1 MATKPGTVP
10 AIWSP
15 SANYT
20 TGPFIGQP
28 TKVLPGG
35 AVAVDGHRPGAADPT
50 PAEYQNYQQHWE
62 TRWIVDW
69 LSQGLA
75 TPAANTHIVETDA
88 NGRTELIGLDLTDP
102 TDQPLGTWTTAHTG
116 AVAITLTTAG
126 ATGFQVNVAGAG
138 AACYDADLS
147 PAGGGLGFTA
157 VDSAASTATAYNCLL
172 QGGGRLCNYLG
183 SGATTQGGLMRL
195 TASNDDTL
203 YLLNSGGGG
212 GAGLRLDVQTPPGV
226 LRTGQIWPDGL
237 NDDLEFV
244 SPSGSQQRLWSSE
257 QGYDITFSE
266 TAIAAAAGGT
276 YLSFNFGFVTGK
288 RYIIKYGFDFGRTV
302 GSSRHAIDFFNIGG
316 VYFPTWFAAQLD
328 LFQGGPAQIER
339 SRMKEWVFTS
349 PVTGIL
355 LVDLFI
361 GQTAGAGTVQI
372 ENGFISVIAALD

>member
-50 PAEYQNYQQHWE
+50 PAEYQNYQQHWS
-62 TRWIVDW
+62 TQWIVNW

-88 NGRTELIGLDLTDP
+88 NGRTEIVGLDITDVVDR
-102 TDQPLGTWTTAHTG
+102 T
-116 AVAITLTTAG
+116 VADWQCSNTIVPAMVINTPG
-126 ATGFQVNVAGAG
+126 NGIQVEATGGG
-138 AACYDADLS
+138 SAAVTADLTGGNAIALQALDAPADAATVFSVFMNGNNGSLGNIRSDGTNANGLTIYLSSS
-147 PAGGGLGFTA
+147 P
-157 VDSAASTATAYNCLL
+157 N
-172 QGGGRLCNYLG
+172 
-183 SGATTQGGLMRL
+183 
-195 TASNDDTL
+195 DTL
-203 YLLNSGGGG
+203 YLLNAGGN
-212 GAGLRLDVQTPPGV
+212 GAPLRLGPQTPPGA
-226 LRTGQIWPDGL
+226 LSPGQVWVDTL
-237 NDDLEFV
+237 NNDAEFV
-244 SPSGSQQRLWSSE
+244 NPLGSQQRIWSSE
-257 QGYDITFSE
+257 QGYDITYSE
-266 TAIAAAAGGT
+266 TAIAAAAGVS
-276 YLSFNFGFVTGK
+276 YLSFNFGFVAGK

-328 LFQGGPAQIER
+328 LFQGGPAQIEK

-349 PVTGIL
+349 PITGIL

-372 ENGFISVIAALD
+372 ESGFISVIAALD